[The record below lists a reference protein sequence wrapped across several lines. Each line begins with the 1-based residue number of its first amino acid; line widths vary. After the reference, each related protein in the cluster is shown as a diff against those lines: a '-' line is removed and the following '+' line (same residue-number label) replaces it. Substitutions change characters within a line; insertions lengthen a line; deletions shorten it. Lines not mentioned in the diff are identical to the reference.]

1 MIPSPGDRRSKGM
14 NMLKQ
19 ALLGLAMASALS
31 TAAHAET
38 INILMEGVPDTEYVK
53 TLLPQF
59 TKETGIEVNLEVV
72 NYAEMHTKLVP
83 QLLAAEG
90 SYSAIVVDFY
100 WVGEFT
106 KAGWLAPLDERIKA
120 DGFDTSVY
128 VPKMMDLVGQVDG
141 VTYMLPFYNYAMGLL
156 YRTDL
161 LADEKNKADFLA
173 ATGMELAPPKTWG
186 EYLEQVKF
194 FTKDGMHGVVNQG
207 LRPDPIA
214 MEWSNYLFANGG
226 EYHDADWHATLNN
239 AAGIAALDQ
248 YTTNVNKYGPLGSA
262 SFSFDEA
269 FNVMAQGGAY
279 SYITYNFF
287 RAAIDD
293 PAKSAVA
300 GKVEIMP
307 VPGQTPG
314 VGASLNGAWGWAIPK
329 SSPNPDAAWTFLKWV
344 ESHDIAKQRAL
355 QGGSPTR
362 IDVFDAAEVNA
373 KYPYTAAMKEMLL
386 TSHNF
391 PVFTYTPQLVEVLGR
406 ELSLAVAGEK
416 PAAEALAAVETEMNE
431 LAKKDGKL
439 K

>member
-1 MIPSPGDRRSKGM
+1 MFKRVMFAI
-14 NMLKQ
+14 
-19 ALLGLAMASALS
+19 ALASSVS
-31 TAAHAET
+31 TAAMAET
-38 INILMEGVPDTEYVK
+38 VTILMEGVPDTEYVK
-53 TLLPQF
+53 TLVPEF
-59 TKETGIEVNLEVV
+59 TKATGIDVNLEVV

-83 QLLAAEG
+83 QLVAAKG

-106 KAGWLAPLDERIKA
+106 KAGWLQPLDERIAA
-120 DGFDTSVY
+120 DKFDTSVY
-128 VPKMMDLVGQVDG
+128 VPKMMDLVGKVDG
-141 VTYMLPFYNYAMGLL
+141 VTYMLPFYNYAMGML
-156 YRTDL
+156 YRKDL
-161 LADEKNKADFLA
+161 LADEKNKADFKA
-173 ATGMELAPPKTWG
+173 KYGAELGLPKTWD
-186 EYLEQVKF
+186 EYLKQVEF

-226 EYHDADWHATLNN
+226 DYHTAEWKPTLNTPE
-239 AAGIAALDQ
+239 GVKALEQ
-248 YTTNVNKYGPLGSA
+248 YTTNVNKFGPLGSA

-269 FNVMAQGGAY
+269 FNVMAQGKAY
-279 SYITYNFF
+279 SYVTYNMF
-287 RAAIDD
+287 RAVIDD
-293 PAKSAVA
+293 PAKSSVV

-307 VPGQTPG
+307 VPGKAEGQSG
-314 VGASLNGAWGWAIPK
+314 SLNGAWGWAIPK

-344 ESHDIAKQRAL
+344 ESHETAKKRAL

-362 IDVFDAAEVNA
+362 TDIFDDADVNA
-373 KYPYTAAMKEMLL
+373 KYPYAQPLKNMLL
-386 TSHNF
+386 GSHNF

-416 PAAEALAAVETEMNE
+416 KPADALATVEAEMTE

>member
-1 MIPSPGDRRSKGM
+1 MIRQL
-14 NMLKQ
+14 ML
-19 ALLGLAMASALS
+19 GTMLAGVLAIP
-31 TAAHAET
+31 AAAET
-38 INILMEGVPDTEYVK
+38 VSILMEGVPDTEYVK
-53 TLLPQF
+53 TLLPEF
-59 TKETGIEVNLEVV
+59 KAKTGIDVNLEVV

-83 QLLAAEG
+83 QLVAPKG

-106 KAGWLAPLDERIKA
+106 KAGWLAPLDDRIAA
-120 DGFDTSVY
+120 DKIDTSVY
-128 VPKMMDLVGQVDG
+128 IPKLLDLVGKVNG

-156 YRTDL
+156 YRKDL
-161 LADEKNKADFLA
+161 LENDKNKADFKALN
-173 ATGMELAPPKTWG
+173 GFDLAPPKTWD
-186 EYLEQVKF
+186 EYLKQVAF
-194 FTKDGMHGVVNQG
+194 FTKDDMHGVVNQG

-214 MEWSNYLFANGG
+214 MEWSNYLFANGE
-226 EYHDADWHATLNN
+226 EYHDDDWRPTFNN
-239 AAGIAALDQ
+239 EKGAAALDQ
-248 YTTNVNKYGPLGSA
+248 YATNVNKYGPVGSA

-269 FNVMAQGGAY
+269 FNVMAQGKAY

-287 RAAIDD
+287 RASIDD
-293 PAKSAVA
+293 PSKSSVV

-307 VPGQTPG
+307 VPGPTPG
-314 VGASLNGAWGWAIPK
+314 SGASLNGAWGWAIPK

-344 ESHDIAKQRAL
+344 ESRDTAKKRAL

-362 IDVFDAAEVNA
+362 TDVFDDAEVNS
-373 KYPYTAAMKEMLL
+373 KYPYAQALKQMLL

-416 PAAEALAAVETEMNE
+416 KSPDALAAVQTEFIE

>member
-1 MIPSPGDRRSKGM
+1 MIRQLVLSV
-14 NMLKQ
+14 
-19 ALLGLAMASALS
+19 ALAGGFAA
-31 TAAHAET
+31 AAHAET
-38 INILMEGVPDTEYVK
+38 VNILMEGVPDTEYVK
-53 TLLPQF
+53 TLLPEF
-59 TKETGIEVNLEVV
+59 KAATGIDVNLEVV

-83 QLLAAEG
+83 QLVAPQG
-90 SYSAIVVDFY
+90 SYSALVVDFY

-106 KAGWLAPLDERIKA
+106 KAGWLQPLDERIAA
-120 DGFDTSVY
+120 DKIDTSVY

-156 YRTDL
+156 YRKDL
-161 LADEKNKADFLA
+161 LADEKNKADFKAKYGIDL
-173 ATGMELAPPKTWG
+173 GVPMTWD
-186 EYLEQVKF
+186 EYLKQVEF

-226 EYHDADWHATLNN
+226 EYHDDKWNATLNN
-239 AAGIAALDQ
+239 EAGVKAVEQ
-248 YTTNVNKYGPLGSA
+248 YATNVNTFGPVGSA

-269 FNVMAQGGAY
+269 FNVMAQGKAY

-287 RAAIDD
+287 RAGIDD
-293 PAKSAVA
+293 PSKSAVV

-307 VPGQTPG
+307 VPGTEPG
-314 VGASLNGAWGWAIPK
+314 KGGSLNGAWGWAIPK

-344 ESHDIAKQRAL
+344 ESHEIAKKRAL

-362 IDVFDAAEVNA
+362 TDVFDDPDVNA
-373 KYPYTAAMKEMLL
+373 KYPYARALKEMLL

-416 PAAEALAAVETEMNE
+416 KPADALATIEVEMND
-431 LAKKDGKL
+431 LARKDGKL
-439 K
+439 Q

>member
-1 MIPSPGDRRSKGM
+1 MIRQL
-14 NMLKQ
+14 ML
-19 ALLGLAMASALS
+19 GTMLAGVLAIP
-31 TAAHAET
+31 AAAET
-38 INILMEGVPDTEYVK
+38 VSILMEGVPDTEYVK
-53 TLLPQF
+53 TLLPEF
-59 TKETGIEVNLEVV
+59 KAKTGIDVNLEVV

-83 QLLAAEG
+83 QLVAPKG

-106 KAGWLAPLDERIKA
+106 KAGWLAPLDDRIAA
-120 DGFDTSVY
+120 DKIDTSVY
-128 VPKMMDLVGQVDG
+128 IPKLMDLVGKVNG

-156 YRTDL
+156 YRKDL
-161 LADEKNKADFLA
+161 LENDKNKADFKALN
-173 ATGMELAPPKTWG
+173 GFDLAPPKTWD
-186 EYLEQVKF
+186 EYLKQVAF
-194 FTKDGMHGVVNQG
+194 FTKDDMHGVVNQG

-214 MEWSNYLFANGG
+214 MEWSNYLFANGE
-226 EYHDADWHATLNN
+226 EYHDDDWRPTFNN
-239 AAGIAALDQ
+239 EKGAAALDQ
-248 YTTNVNKYGPLGSA
+248 YATNVNKYGPVGSA

-269 FNVMAQGGAY
+269 FNVMAQGKAY

-287 RAAIDD
+287 RASIDD
-293 PAKSAVA
+293 PSKSSVV

-307 VPGQTPG
+307 VPGPTPG
-314 VGASLNGAWGWAIPK
+314 SGASLNGAWGWAIPK

-344 ESHDIAKQRAL
+344 ESRDTAKKRAL

-362 IDVFDAAEVNA
+362 TDVFDDAEVNS
-373 KYPYTAAMKEMLL
+373 KYPYAQALKQMLL

-416 PAAEALAAVETEMNE
+416 KSPDALAAVQTEFIE

>member
-1 MIPSPGDRRSKGM
+1 MIRQLMLGTMLAGVLASP
-14 NMLKQ
+14 
-19 ALLGLAMASALS
+19 
-31 TAAHAET
+31 AAAET
-38 INILMEGVPDTEYVK
+38 VSILMEGVPDTEYVK
-53 TLLPQF
+53 TLLPEF
-59 TKETGIEVNLEVV
+59 KAKTGIDVNLEVV

-83 QLLAAEG
+83 QLVAPKG

-106 KAGWLAPLDERIKA
+106 KAGWLAPLDDRIAA
-120 DGFDTSVY
+120 DKIDTSVY
-128 VPKMMDLVGQVDG
+128 VPKLMDLVGKVNG

-156 YRTDL
+156 YRKDL
-161 LADEKNKADFLA
+161 LENDKNKADFKALN
-173 ATGMELAPPKTWG
+173 GFDLAPPKTWD
-186 EYLEQVKF
+186 EYLKQVAF
-194 FTKDGMHGVVNQG
+194 FTKDDMHGVVNQG

-214 MEWSNYLFANGG
+214 MEWSNYLFANGE
-226 EYHDADWHATLNN
+226 EYHDDDWRPTFNN
-239 AAGIAALDQ
+239 EKGAAALDQ
-248 YTTNVNKYGPLGSA
+248 YATNVNKYGPVGSA

-269 FNVMAQGGAY
+269 FNVMAQGKAY

-287 RAAIDD
+287 RASIDD
-293 PAKSAVA
+293 PSKSSVV

-307 VPGQTPG
+307 VPGPTPG
-314 VGASLNGAWGWAIPK
+314 SGASLNGAWGWAIPK

-344 ESHDIAKQRAL
+344 ESRDTAKKRAL

-362 IDVFDAAEVNA
+362 TDVFDDAEVNS
-373 KYPYTAAMKEMLL
+373 KYPYAQALKQMLL

-416 PAAEALAAVETEMNE
+416 KSPDALAAVQTEFIE